1 MQTTVLILGARGRF
15 GMAAA
20 RAFADAGWRVLGQT
34 HPRQRARL
42 KALSALRW
50 GHSWRAQGCAVWS
63 SAPGTSLAVAR
74 APG

>member
-34 HPRQRARL
+34 RPGASVV
-42 KALSALRW
+42 ANAPVSN
-50 GHSWRAQGCAVWS
+50 GC
-63 SAPGTSLAVAR
+63 PGS
-74 APG
+74 